1 MSATVLKNNRMRR
14 RKLIWQLFPPFLL
27 ITFLALSA
35 TTLYVTKHWRQLY
48 QEQVTT
54 MLLKMARLHESQVRE
69 LLLQADHRRLQE
81 ITLSFGQQTNI
92 RFSVFRPDGKTLA
105 DSDYDPMQMENH
117 ADRPEIKEA
126 LKGRT
131 GISTRR
137 SYTLDERMIY
147 LALPVQDGE
156 RIVGIIRTA
165 LPVTEVDTILND
177 IYLKILVGSLAIVL
191 LAAAF
196 IFFITRRLSRPLTAI
211 NQGAERF
218 ARGDLSSKVPVPHA
232 EELAKLAESL
242 NHMAAQLDERF
253 RTILQQRQEQ
263 EAILASMVEGVVAV
277 DNSDRLITLNKAG
290 ARLLMVKP
298 EAAKGQ
304 SIQEVI
310 RNKDLQRFL
319 QQARTAAAPV
329 EGEIAING
337 LSERFLQ
344 LHGTKLLDSQSQAI
358 GVLVVM
364 NDVTAMRRLERVR
377 RDFVANVS
385 HELRTPITSIKGF
398 VETLQAGAIHE
409 PDNAEQFLQ
418 IIARQADRL
427 NQIIEDLLTLSRI
440 EQEEEAGTVTLSLE
454 YLQPVLKAAIKTSEV
469 KAAVKQIHVVL
480 KCPDGFQAN
489 INPPLLEEALVNL
502 IDNAVKYSPPQTTVT
517 VEVEKAAEKVLIRV
531 RDQGRGI
538 AMEHLPRLFERFYR
552 VDPSRSRRVGGTG
565 LGLAIVKHIA
575 QAHNGW
581 VTVDSTLGQ
590 GSVFTLHLPQES

>member
-1 MSATVLKNNRMRR
+1 MRR

-27 ITFLALSA
+27 ITFIALLA
-35 TTLYVTKHWRQLY
+35 TTLYVTKHWRELY
-48 QEQVTT
+48 VEQITT
-54 MLLKMARLHESQVRE
+54 HLQRMARLYKAQVFQP
-69 LLLQADHRRLQE
+69 LLAHDNQQLQE
-81 ITLSFGQQTNI
+81 ITRTFGQQTQI
-92 RFSVFRPDGKTLA
+92 RFSVFQPNGIPLA
-105 DSDYDPMQMENH
+105 DSDYDPAHMENH
-117 ADRPEIKEA
+117 ADRPEIRAA
-126 LKGRT
+126 LQGKQGV
-131 GISTRR
+131 STRR

-147 LALPVQDGE
+147 LALPVQAGDQV
-156 RIVGIIRTA
+156 VGIIRSA
-165 LPVTEVDTILND
+165 LPVTYVDTTLRD
-177 IYLKILVGSLAIVL
+177 IYLKILIGSLGIVV
-191 LAAAF
+191 LAAGF
-196 IFFITRRLSRPLTAI
+196 IFFITRRLSRPLAAI

-218 ARGDLSSKVPVPHA
+218 ARGDLSSKVPVPHS
-232 EELAKLAESL
+232 EELAKLAEAL
-242 NHMAAQLDERF
+242 NHMAAQLDDRF
-253 RTILQQRQEQ
+253 RTILEQRQEQ

-277 DNSDRLITLNKAG
+277 DNVDRLITLNRAG
-290 ARLLMVKP
+290 ARLLMVNP

-310 RNKDLQRFL
+310 RNKELQRFL
-319 QQARTAAAPV
+319 QQARSAAAPV
-329 EGEIAING
+329 EGEIVLG
-337 LSERFLQ
+337 GMGERFIQ
-344 LHGTKLLDSQSQAI
+344 LHGTKLLDSQGKAI
-358 GVLVVM
+358 GVLLVM

-409 PDNAEQFLQ
+409 SDNAEHFLQ

-440 EQEEEAGTVTLSLE
+440 EQEEEAGTVTLSPE
-454 YLQPVLKAAIKTSEV
+454 PLQPVLKAAIQTSEV
-469 KAAVKQIHVVL
+469 KAAAKQIHISL
-480 KCPDGFQAN
+480 QCPDGLQAI

-502 IDNAVKYSPPQTTVT
+502 IDNAVKYSPPQTRVT
-517 VEVEKAAEKVLIRV
+517 VAVEQAPEKILIKV

-581 VTVDSTLGQ
+581 ITVDSTLGQ
-590 GSVFTLHLPQES
+590 GSVFTLHLPLHP

>member
-1 MSATVLKNNRMRR
+1 MRR

-27 ITFLALSA
+27 ITFLALLA

-48 QEQVTT
+48 LDQLTAT
-54 MLLKMARLHESQVRE
+54 LLKLARLHESQVRE
-69 LLLQADHRRLQE
+69 LLLQGNGNRLQE
-81 ITLSFGQQTNI
+81 ITQSFGQQTDI
-92 RFSVFRPDGKTLA
+92 RFSVFRPTGQVLA
-105 DSDYDPMQMENH
+105 DSEYDPARMENH

-126 LKGRT
+126 LQGRT
-131 GISTRR
+131 GIATRR
-137 SYTLDERMIY
+137 SFTLDERMIY
-147 LALPVQDGE
+147 LALPVKDGE

-165 LPVTEVDTILND
+165 LPVTTMDTTLWG
-177 IYLKILVGSLAIVL
+177 IYVKILVGSIGIVL

-277 DNSDRLITLNKAG
+277 DNNDRLITLNKAG
-290 ARLLMVKP
+290 ARLLMVNP

-319 QQARTAAAPV
+319 QQARTAALPV
-329 EGEIAING
+329 EGEIVING

-344 LHGTKLLDSQSQAI
+344 LHGTKLLDSQGQAI
-358 GVLVVM
+358 GVLLVM

-440 EQEEEAGTVTLSLE
+440 EQEEEEGTVPLSLE
-454 YLQPVLKAAIKTSEV
+454 PLQPVLQAAIQTSEV
-469 KAAVKQIHVVL
+469 KAAAKQIHIVL
-480 KCPDGFQAN
+480 KCPNGFQAK
-489 INPPLLEEALVNL
+489 INPPLLEEAVVNL

-517 VEVEKAAEKVLIRV
+517 VEVERAPEKVLIRV

-590 GSVFTLHLPQES
+590 GSVFTLHLPQET

>member
-1 MSATVLKNNRMRR
+1 MRR
-14 RKLIWQLFPPFLL
+14 QKLIWQLFPPFLL
-27 ITFLALSA
+27 ITFVALLA
-35 TTLYVTKHWRQLY
+35 TTLYVTKNWRQLY
-48 QEQVTT
+48 LEQVTAT
-54 MLLKMARLHESQVRE
+54 LLKLARLHMSQSRDLV
-69 LLLQADHRRLQE
+69 LQGDLHRLQE
-81 ITLSFGQQTNI
+81 ITRSFGQQTNI
-92 RFSVFRPDGKTLA
+92 RFSVFRPDGQPLA
-105 DSDYDPMQMENH
+105 DSDHDPAHMENH

-126 LKGRT
+126 LEDRT

-147 LALPVQDGE
+147 LALPLKEND
-156 RIVGIIRTA
+156 RIAALVRTA
-165 LPVTEVDTILND
+165 LPVTEVDTTLRE
-177 IYLKILVGSLAIVL
+177 IYLKILLGSLAIVL

-196 IFFITRRLSRPLTAI
+196 IFFITRRLSRPLLAI
-211 NQGAERF
+211 NQGAARF
-218 ARGDLSSKVPVPHA
+218 AQGDLSSKVPVPDA
-232 EELAKLAESL
+232 EELARLANSL

-290 ARLLMVKP
+290 ARLLMVNP
-298 EAAKGQ
+298 EAVKGQ

-310 RNKDLQRFL
+310 RNKDLQSFL
-319 QQARTAAAPV
+319 QQTRTAALPV

-344 LHGTKLLDSQSQAI
+344 LHGTKLLDSRGQAI

-409 PDNAEQFLQ
+409 PENAEQFLQ

-454 YLQPVLKAAIKTSEV
+454 PLQPVLQAAIQTSAV
-469 KAAVKQIHVVL
+469 KAEAKEIHVVL
-480 KCPDGFQAN
+480 KCPAGLQAS
-489 INPPLLEEALVNL
+489 INPPLLEEAVVNL
-502 IDNAVKYSPPQTTVT
+502 IDNAVKYSPPRTTVT
-517 VEVEKAAEKVLIRV
+517 VEVEKTPEMVLIRV

-581 VTVDSTLGQ
+581 VTVDSTLGL
-590 GSVFTLHLPQES
+590 GSVFTLHLPQEL